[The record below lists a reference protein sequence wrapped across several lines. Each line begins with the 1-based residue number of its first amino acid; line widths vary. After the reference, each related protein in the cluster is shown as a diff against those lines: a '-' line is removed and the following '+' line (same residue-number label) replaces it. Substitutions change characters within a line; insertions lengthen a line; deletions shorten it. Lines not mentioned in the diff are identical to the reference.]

1 MAQEKNM
8 IAWSRRRVLQYNVK
22 QEKNV
27 VLWSRRR
34 M

>member
-1 MAQEKNM
+1 VEQKKNM